1 MEGSKLRQTHLWRI
15 LWGSRF
21 SLTLTYMKAPAKHPR
36 AVVADGK
43 HTAGCLCPFTLCSTM
58 VLRVSSHW
66 RVSPER
72 SQNGGTGGQGW
83 CGQSVVIWQDCLC
96 LLQGFMESADVL
108 HMLFMAWCLASC
120 GTTSVEKKWGQN
132 IFPTDEKTINLWQ
145 QTAHPPDMAL
155 QIHPHHHSSSFTGS
169 SAWITITSWVILPTV
184 LFNLLL

>member
-1 MEGSKLRQTHLWRI
+1 MEGPKVRQIHLWRI
-15 LWGSRF
+15 LWGSR
-21 SLTLTYMKAPAKHPR
+21 STLTLTYTKAPAKHPR

-43 HTAGCLCPFTLCSTM
+43 DTAGCLCPSTLCSTM
-58 VLRVSSHW
+58 VLCVFSQW

-72 SQNGGTGGQGW
+72 SQDGGTRGQGR

-120 GTTSVEKKWGQN
+120 GTASVESKWGQN

-145 QTAHPPDMAL
+145 QTTHPLDTAL
-155 QIHPHHHSSSFTGS
+155 QIIPT
-169 SAWITITSWVILPTV
+169 TTV
-184 LFNLLL
+184 LASLAQVLGLQLPPE